1 MNPETIFKIVCIGD
15 KEVGRSTLFKESLNM
30 SYYSEN
36 YIETVGVDIFQKELA
51 IGGWLVNLKIWNVSN
66 KDYFSNLLSNY
77 INCSDGVLLMFDL
90 TNLRTLNY
98 LLKFPQLI
106 RDGVGEIPVL
116 LLGNKVDLE
125 EDREVSEEKGKIFA
139 EENNLT
145 GYIEISAK
153 TGEGCDGIFEL
164 LAEKIMRQMQLH

>member
-1 MNPETIFKIVCIGD
+1 
-15 KEVGRSTLFKESLNM
+15 
-30 SYYSEN
+30 
-36 YIETVGVDIFQKELA
+36 
-51 IGGWLVNLKIWNVSN
+51 
-66 KDYFSNLLSNY
+66 
-77 INCSDGVLLMFDL
+77 MFDL

-106 RDGVGEIPVL
+106 RDGVGEIQVL

-145 GYIEISAK
+145 GYIETSAK